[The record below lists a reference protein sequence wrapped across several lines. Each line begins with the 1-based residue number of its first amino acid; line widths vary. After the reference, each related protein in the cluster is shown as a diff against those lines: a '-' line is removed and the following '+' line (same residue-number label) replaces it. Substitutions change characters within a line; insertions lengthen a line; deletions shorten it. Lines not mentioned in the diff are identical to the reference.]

1 MGGHYRCIILSV
13 RLSPGGWTLQVYNP
27 SGGAVWVDTTGVY
40 YRCIQ
45 VSVFITRWGCVG
57 GHYRCIILCVY
68 HQVGLS
74 GWTVQVYNPMCL
86 LPGGSEWM
94 DSEPL

>member
-45 VSVFITRWGCVG
+45 V
-57 GHYRCIILCVY
+57 CVY
-68 HQVGLS
+68 HQVGLC
-74 GWTVQVYNPMCL
+74 GWTLQVYNPVCL
-86 LPGGSEWM
+86 SPGGAKWV
-94 DSEPL
+94 DSTGV